1 MAETGYFA
9 ETATRRAGGAG
20 AGAVPSLALVLSV
33 LVGCTGLIEPRESGD
48 DDAAATGA
56 DSGPAAHADAAGE
69 ATADAPVASIPDAGS
84 DAVSPADA
92 DLSALLF
99 AQDFDD
105 SPLGTYTRDSLDA
118 DWRSPPWENGID
130 EGRLAIVEGSEA
142 YSGRSLRV
150 LYPQG
155 GVGPGEGGAQWR
167 LELGSSYDE
176 LFLSYRVRFGAGF
189 DFVRGGKLPGL
200 VGGAANTGGDPPDGT
215 DGWSARMMWR
225 VDGAVVQY
233 LYHPDQ
239 PGTYGEDL
247 SWEIGGERFFEPGQW
262 HQVEHRIVMNTPG
275 EHDGLV
281 EGWFDGVLALRRE
294 GIRFRDVDSFSIDAL
309 YFSTFFGG
317 SDETW
322 AATSDEYV
330 YFDDFVIST
339 QPIAH

>member
-1 MAETGYFA
+1 MAEPGHLA
-9 ETATRRAGGAG
+9 ETATRGAAALGAG
-20 AGAVPSLALVLSV
+20 FVPSFALALSL
-33 LVGCTGLIEPRESGD
+33 LVGCTGQIESGGAGWND
-48 DDAAATGA
+48 GSATGP
-56 DSGPAAHADAAGE
+56 DSSPASHADAAGDS
-69 ATADAPVASIPDAGS
+69 TTDAPVDSVADAGT
-84 DAVSPADA
+84 DAASVADA

-105 SPLGTYTRDSLDA
+105 SPLGIYNRESLDA
-118 DWRSPPWENGID
+118 DWRSPPWDNGID

-142 YSGRSLRV
+142 FSGRSLRV
-150 LYPQG
+150 LYPEG

-176 LFLSYRVRFGAGF
+176 LFLSYRVRFGDGF

-215 DGWSARMMWR
+215 DGFSARMMWR

-247 SWEIGGERFFEPGQW
+247 SWEIGGERFFNPGQW

-294 GIRFRDVDSFSIDAL
+294 EIRFRDVDSFSIDAL